1 MTGHVRIATAEGIAR
16 ITIDNPPLN
25 LLGAPVRRGLAAAL
39 EAAGRN
45 PAVQVIVLAA
55 AGATWPAGADIHEFG
70 KPAEGPAL
78 GEICAAVAQSRKPVI
93 AALHGTVLGGGLEL
107 ALAAA
112 LRLAEPGTALGLPE
126 VTLGL
131 LPGAGGTQRL
141 PRLVGAKAALG
152 LLLSGLP
159 VAARRAA
166 EIGLVDMVTEGGAEA
181 AAEALAR
188 TFVAG
193 GAELPTAAERA
204 EGRSLDPEAWLA
216 AVAAARAGLGPARLP
231 APARIID
238 CVEAALL
245 LPEDEGFAYER
256 TAFGDLVETPEAAAL
271 SHAFL
276 AERRAARQDDL
287 GAAAARQIARAG
299 ILGTGEVAAELAVAL
314 MALGID
320 VTLVGQDGQ
329 SLSAGLARVAAL
341 LEREVAGGRLSAAG
355 RRAEWAQIAGGL
367 DPADLATA
375 DLILLAG
382 ADAAAGAGLRRIAGV
397 ARPGAV
403 IAVCARAL
411 SARAPGL
418 DPAAA
423 GFGRAAD
430 LAGIALPP
438 LPGARLLEIVTL
450 PATAPEVTAT
460 LAALAA
466 HMGRQGVRTFDGRSL
481 GARVFAAGRQAADL
495 MVEAGASPYGVD
507 RALKDYGFAA
517 GLYEMVDRAG
527 LGAAGGPAGGQAGA
541 RDAGFAAA
549 IAATGRAG
557 RATGGGYYR
566 WPEGADGPE
575 EDREVLTLIGSE
587 RRGRGIVPRRV
598 TAPEIRARVLAAMA
612 NAGAELIE
620 TGAARC
626 PSDIDVAMMA
636 GWGFPRWKGG
646 PMQVA
651 DALGLLA
658 LRKELRDHARDGEAV
673 WQPAA
678 LFDEMIKNGL
688 RFSDL
693 NVS

>member
-1 MTGHVRIATAEGIAR
+1 MTGLVRIATAEGIAR

-25 LLGAPVRRGLAAAL
+25 LLSAPVRRGLAGAL

-45 PAVQVIVLAA
+45 PSVRVIVLAA
-55 AGATWPAGADIHEFG
+55 AGRTWPAGADIHEFLT
-70 KPAEGPAL
+70 PAEEPAL
-78 GEICAAVAQSRKPVI
+78 GDICATVAQSRKPVI
-93 AALHGTVLGGGLEL
+93 AALHGTALGGGLEL

-112 LRLAEPGTALGLPE
+112 LRLAEPGTELGLPE

-131 LPGAGGTQRL
+131 SPGAGGTQRL

-152 LLLSGLP
+152 LLTSGLP

-166 EIGLVDMVTEGGAEA
+166 AIGLVDVVTEGGAEA

-188 TFVAG
+188 AFVAG
-193 GAELPTAAERA
+193 EAELPTAAERA
-204 EGRSLDPEAWLA
+204 GGRAVDPEAWLA
-216 AVAAARAGLGPARLP
+216 AVAAARDGLGPARLP

-245 LPEDEGFAYER
+245 LPEDEGFAFER
-256 TAFGDLVETPEAAAL
+256 TAFADLAETPEAAAL

-276 AERRAARQDDL
+276 AERRAARLDDL
-287 GAAAARQIARAG
+287 GGAAARQVARAG

-320 VTLVGQDGQ
+320 VVLVGRDGP

-355 RRAEWAQIAGGL
+355 RRAEWAQIAGSVE
-367 DPADLATA
+367 PADLAPA
-375 DLILLAG
+375 ELILLAG
-382 ADAAAGAGLRRIAGV
+382 DEAGAALRRIAGV
-397 ARPGAV
+397 AAPGAV
-403 IAVCARAL
+403 IAACARAL
-411 SARAPGL
+411 SVQAPGL
-418 DPAAA
+418 DRAAA
-423 GFGRAAD
+423 GFERAAD
-430 LAGIALPP
+430 LAGLALPP

-450 PATAPEVTAT
+450 PGTAPDVTAT

-466 HMGRQGVRTFDGRSL
+466 RMGRQGVRTLDGRSL
-481 GARVFAAGRQAADL
+481 GARVFAAGRLAADL

-517 GLYEMVDRAG
+517 GLYEMVDAAG
-527 LGAAGGPAGGQAGA
+527 LVPDGGEAGA

-557 RATGGGYYR
+557 RASGGGYYR
-566 WPEGADGPE
+566 WPGGRAE

-587 RRGRGIVPRRV
+587 RRGRGVVPRRV

-636 GWGFPRWKGG
+636 GWGFPRWRGG

-651 DALGLLA
+651 DAGGLLS
-658 LRKELRDHARDGEAV
+658 LRKELRDHAREGEAV

-678 LFDEMIKNGL
+678 LFDELIKNGL
-688 RFSDL
+688 RFADL
-693 NVS
+693 NAI

>member
-1 MTGHVRIATAEGIAR
+1 MQMTGLVRIATAEGIAR

-25 LLGAPVRRGLAAAL
+25 LLSAPVRQGLAAAL

-45 PAVQVIVLAA
+45 PAVRVIVLAA
-55 AGATWPAGADIHEFG
+55 AGPTWPAGADIHEFR

-93 AALHGTVLGGGLEL
+93 AALRGTVLGGGLEL

-112 LRLAEPGTALGLPE
+112 LRLAEPGTELGLPE

-166 EIGLVDMVTEGGAEA
+166 EIGLVDVVAEGGAEA
-181 AAEALAR
+181 AAGALAR
-188 TFVAG
+188 AFVAG

-204 EGRSLDPEAWLA
+204 EGRSVDPEAWLA

-276 AERRAARQDDL
+276 AERRAAREDDL
-287 GAAAARQIARAG
+287 GAAAPRQITRAG
-299 ILGTGEVAAELAVAL
+299 ILGSGEVAAELAVAL

-320 VTLVGQDGQ
+320 VTLVGQDGP

-355 RRAEWAQIAGGL
+355 RAAEWAQIAGGL
-367 DPADLATA
+367 DPADLAAA
-375 DLILLAG
+375 DLILLDG
-382 ADAAAGAGLRRIAGV
+382 GGAAAEAALRRIAGV
-397 ARPGAV
+397 AGPSAV
-403 IAVCARAL
+403 IALCARAL
-411 SARAPGL
+411 SVRAPGL
-418 DPAAA
+418 DRAAA

-430 LAGIALPP
+430 LAGLALPP
-438 LPGARLLEIVTL
+438 LPGARLLEIATL
-450 PATAPEVTAT
+450 PGTAPEVTAT

-466 HMGRQGVRTFDGRSL
+466 RMGRQAVRTVDGRSL
-481 GARVFAAGRQAADL
+481 GARVFAAGRLAADL

-507 RALKDYGFAA
+507 RALRDYGFAA

-527 LGAAGGPAGGQAGA
+527 LGAEGGRAGA

-549 IAATGRAG
+549 IAATGRTG
-557 RATGGGYYR
+557 RAAGGGYYR
-566 WPEGADGPE
+566 WPEGAGGPE

-620 TGAARC
+620 AGAARC

-651 DALGLLA
+651 DAIGLLP
-658 LRKELRDHARDGEAV
+658 LRKELRDYAREGEAV

-693 NVS
+693 NAA